1 MTEVTRFWCPHDGTF
16 HLDERGFLSDP
27 GATFFG
33 RSLNPSAIATADLAG
48 ERCVVL
54 LGEPGTGKSTVLDE
68 HAPLLPAGVAATV
81 VRVDLGVYGSED
93 RLVREVFD
101 APPVR
106 SWLGGEGELC
116 IVADGFDEGAARLP
130 NLALILADL
139 VARWPVGRMWLRI
152 ACRTADWPTSLLDT
166 LRRSFEH
173 VKVVELLPLRRTDV
187 TALAAGWGAD
197 GAFLD
202 EVEDANAVPF
212 ATRPLTLRLLAAG
225 FAATG
230 SLPGRGA
237 DLFDV
242 GLAALAEE
250 QNPARLDTGLR
261 GTLTAS
267 QRLAVAARIAAATTF
282 GGRHAIWTGPSNSPD
297 RDPTTD
303 LAVETIAGGAEPHG
317 AGEGAHTVNVTPAA
331 VRETLATG
339 LFTSRGDQRLGWA
352 HTTFGDFL
360 AARWLV
366 ANGVAVDQARALF
379 LAADDRTY
387 PQTRLAAA
395 WALAMRPVD
404 YAFLAR
410 ADPEALRGEVR
421 VPGDG
426 IRAAV
431 VDGLF
436 AVAAAGRLRDRW
448 GANNEVLCHDGIAEQ
463 IRPHLSSPALA
474 SRRLAFRLAADCPDE
489 RLRAD
494 LVAVALDPDRPEA
507 DRVAAAWAI
516 VTLNTASA
524 PGDDLLPLVT
534 DPRIRGDDPL
544 DELLGV
550 ALLASWPHAIATA
563 EVLDHIARP
572 QADLYGAYHEFIRSL
587 AAGLTAADLPAAT
600 AWLDPHIGTSI
611 DDRLASLVN
620 ATLKLAIAADDD
632 THLDVAVR
640 FAIARARAYD
650 GLYLDEYGTT
660 GSDPL
665 DDGDLRRRLV
675 DAVLAQHP
683 DEDIIYAMADE
694 PGGHGLGIVRGDDL
708 AWLATRY
715 ATADPEDRP
724 PLATLFR
731 DAFDWNRRD
740 HIDLI
745 LDMPPTHPLHVD
757 LIAEWIAP
765 VSLAD
770 PVIVERRTQWRA
782 ARQREVDVDQRDDLD
797 DELLNQL
804 NRFEAGDLIG
814 FWHGVR
820 LFYARPNHSLAN
832 EHDPDLTKTRR
843 WQRLAEGDRARFVAA
858 AERFLR
864 TGTCEANSWLGQ
876 QKWHHP
882 SMAAYRG
889 MVLLLH
895 RDPSRLDALPPA
907 VWREWA
913 PVIVDWTATANGA
926 QWDDK
931 RAILERAA
939 PVARRE
945 LADAVV
951 TIIRAADE
959 RDDHA
964 FLHAEIGYL
973 WGAELGSEL
982 LDVLRDAASAKTRDL
997 VARAIADHDIGLVRP
1012 TLHDWLTGTDTER
1025 AVLAGALLLD
1035 HDAAE
1040 SWPHLAAVLDAD
1052 NDLAVKTLGAS
1063 ATVRERRVPRV
1074 GATEQAELYEWLV
1087 RRFPHSEDPHE
1098 LGAHFVGPREEIAH
1112 WRDRILDELRGTG
1125 TEEAVDAVARLAQ
1138 RLPTLDWLAVVHA
1151 DAQDALRH
1159 ALWQPT
1165 TVNDLRRLAVDRSA
1179 RLVRSPTELCDIIE
1193 AALAYVQR
1201 RLQGD
1206 TPEAPQMWDTAARRP
1221 KEEDALSDYLQNRLT
1236 DLIGGRGVVANREV
1250 QIRRTAP
1257 RGIGERLD
1265 LRIDAVSADAG
1276 RYRTITVP
1284 VEVKC
1289 AWHRDIDTAMREQ
1302 LVDKYLADLHSRH
1315 GIYAVGWFDP
1325 TWWQA
1330 ELAGLGTDLR
1340 RARVAR
1346 WQRDELYDLLTR
1358 QAQSLKG
1365 EGYEIRV
1372 VMLDCSFDRPT

>member
-1 MTEVTRFWCPHDGTF
+1 MTEVTRYWCPHDGVF
-16 HLDERGFLSDP
+16 HLDERGYLADP

-33 RSLNPSAIATADLAG
+33 RSRNPSAIATADLAA

-54 LGEPGTGKSTVLDE
+54 LGEPGAGKSTVLDE
-68 HAPLLPAGVAATV
+68 HSPLLPAGVAAAV

-93 RLVREVFD
+93 RLVREVLD

-106 SWLGGEGELC
+106 SWLGGDGELC

-130 NLALILADL
+130 NLALILADR
-139 VARWPVGRMWLRI
+139 VARWPVGRLWLRI
-152 ACRTADWPTSLLDT
+152 ACRTADWPTSLGDT
-166 LRRSFEH
+166 LRRSFAH
-173 VKVVELLPLRRTDV
+173 ATVVELLPLRRTDV
-187 TALAAGWGAD
+187 AALAAGWAAD

-237 DLFDV
+237 DLFDA

-282 GGRHAIWTGPSNSPD
+282 GGRQALWTGPSNSPD
-297 RDPTTD
+297 RDPATD
-303 LAVETIAGGAEPHG
+303 VPVETIAGGAEPHG
-317 AGEGAHTVNVTPAA
+317 DGGDTVDVTPAA
-331 VRETLATG
+331 VRETVAAG

-366 ANGVAVDQARALF
+366 TNGVAVDQARPLF
-379 LAADDRTY
+379 LAADDRTF

-410 ADPEALRGEVR
+410 ADPEALRGEVGL
-421 VPGDG
+421 PGDN
-426 IRAAV
+426 IRAVV

-436 AVAAAGRLRDRW
+436 AVADAGRLRDRW
-448 GANNEVLCHDGIAEQ
+448 GANNDVLCHDGIAEQ
-463 IRPHLSSPALA
+463 IRPQLSSPTPA
-474 SRRLAFRLAADCPDE
+474 SRRLAFRLAADCTDE

-494 LVAVALDPDRPEA
+494 LVAVALDSDRPEA

-516 VTLNTASA
+516 VALNTASA

-534 DPRIRGDDPL
+534 DPRIRGDDPR

-563 EVLDHIARP
+563 EVLDHITRP
-572 QADLYGAYHEFIRSL
+572 QADRYGMYHEFIRSL

-600 AWLDPHIGTSI
+600 AWLDPHIDTSI
-611 DDRLASLVN
+611 DDRLTSLVN

-632 THLDVAVR
+632 ASLDVAVR

-650 GLYLDEYGTT
+650 GLYLDEYGIT
-660 GSDPL
+660 GPDPL

-683 DEDIIYAMADE
+683 DKDVIYAMADQ
-694 PGGHGLGIVRGDDL
+694 PGGHGLAIVRGDDL
-708 AWLATRY
+708 AWLAARY
-715 ATADPEDRP
+715 AAAAPEDRS

-740 HIDLI
+740 HIDLA
-745 LDMPPTHPLHVD
+745 LDMPPSHPLHVD
-757 LIAEWIAP
+757 LVAQWVAP
-765 VSLAD
+765 DSLAD
-770 PVIVERRTQWRA
+770 PIVTKRREAWRSA
-782 ARQREVDVDQRDDLD
+782 QRRRDDAEEPDDLD
-797 DELLNQL
+797 DELINQL
-804 NRFEAGDLIG
+804 NRFEAGDPIG

-820 LFYARPNHSLAN
+820 IFYARPNGSLAN

-843 WQRLAEGDRARFVAA
+843 WQRLPEEDRARFVAA

-864 TGTCEANSWLGQ
+864 TGSCDAGSWLGQ
-876 QKWHHP
+876 RKWHYP

-889 MVLLLH
+889 MVLLLR
-895 RDPSRLDALPPA
+895 RDPSKLDALPPP

-913 PVIVDWTATANGA
+913 PVILDWAATVNGA

-931 RAILERAA
+931 RAILDRAA
-939 PVARRE
+939 PVARRQ
-945 LADAVV
+945 LADAIV

-964 FLHAEIGYL
+964 FLHAEISYL
-973 WGAELGSEL
+973 WDAELGTEL
-982 LDVLRDAASAKTRDL
+982 HDVLRDAASAKTRDL
-997 VARAIADHDIGLVRP
+997 VARTIAEHDIGLARP
-1012 TLHDWLTGTDTER
+1012 TLYDWLKGTDTEP

-1035 HDAAE
+1035 HDVAE
-1040 SWPHLAAVLDAD
+1040 SWPHLAAVLDND
-1052 NDLAVKTLGAS
+1052 TDLAVKTLAAS
-1063 ATVRERRVPRV
+1063 ATVRERRVPPV
-1074 GATEQAELYEWLV
+1074 GATEHAELYGWLV

-1112 WRDRILDELRGTG
+1112 WRDRILDELRGAG
-1125 TEEAVDAVARLAQ
+1125 TEEAVDAVAGLAQ

-1165 TVNDLRRLAVDRSA
+1165 TVSDLRRLAVDRSA
-1179 RLVRSPTELCDIIE
+1179 RLVSSPAELCDVVE
-1193 AALAYVQR
+1193 AALRDVQR

-1206 TPEAPQMWDTAARRP
+1206 TPEAPQLWDTAARRP

-1236 DLIGGRGVVANREV
+1236 DVIGGRGVVANREV

-1265 LRIDAVSADAG
+1265 LRIDAVAADAG

-1284 VEVKC
+1284 VELKC

-1315 GIYAVGWFDP
+1315 GVYAVGWFDP

-1330 ELAGLGTDLR
+1330 ELAGLGTDAR

-1346 WQRDELYDLLTR
+1346 RERDELHDLLTR
-1358 QAQSLKG
+1358 QAQRLKG